1 MDEPTQLDGRRGSPP
16 RSDAAERGRYADE
29 DPLTFLDQVA
39 ARWRNA
45 LRDAACPRTGRLA
58 SKYRA
63 PPQSVGA
70 ALRAVEAPDICWESS
85 LHRIRLSYRTE
96 RSSSTCKK
104 LWRCSCRGS
113 PHAGTALVLVGILLP
128 CLRCRLLSY
137 WRAFRALAAS
147 PRLRARSI
155 GRRALW
161 RTAHCPMGSLAH
173 FGLRL
178 HCCRLSSRAL
188 DAGNPR
194 AGLQ

>member
-1 MDEPTQLDGRRGSPP
+1 MTWLLEITPTAIPSLSHTTTRGVSRFARIRAASRSDASRLSTASRFRAESKMFLTRIISISPHVSFIRGSPP
-16 RSDAAERGRYADE
+16 RSDAAGRGRYADE

-113 PHAGTALVLVGILLP
+113 PHAGTA
-128 CLRCRLLSY
+128 
-137 WRAFRALAAS
+137 
-147 PRLRARSI
+147 
-155 GRRALW
+155 
-161 RTAHCPMGSLAH
+161 
-173 FGLRL
+173 
-178 HCCRLSSRAL
+178 
-188 DAGNPR
+188 
-194 AGLQ
+194 